1 MKKKLKVTNDTQN
14 KASKK
19 IPVKKPNL
27 SKEAILQQA
36 LQLADNS
43 GIEGLSMRKLAD
55 ALGVKA
61 MSLYNHFA
69 NKDEILDGLV
79 EAVIAEIEVPD
90 LPAEEWKNA
99 MLVRANSAHQALLT
113 HPWATQ
119 AVVSRMNIGPNMLSY
134 IDATLGCLRNAGFS
148 IEMADHIWNA
158 MDNHIY
164 GFTLQELNFPLQ
176 EDEYAEAAA
185 GFIDMIPVEKYP
197 HMNALSTHVMAGK
210 YNGIHDFEF
219 GLMLILNGLDKQLR

>member
-1 MKKKLKVTNDTQN
+1 MTQA
-14 KASKK
+14 K
-19 IPVKKPNL
+19 L
-27 SKEAILQQA
+27 SKARILKQA
-36 LQLADNS
+36 LIIADNG
-43 GIEGLSMRKLAD
+43 GIEALSMRKLAD

-69 NKDEILDGLV
+69 NKDEIIDGLV
-79 EAVIAEIEVPD
+79 ELVIAEIEVPEHAAD
-90 LPAEEWKNA
+90 EWKTA
-99 MLVRANSAHQALLT
+99 MLVRANSAHQTLLA

-119 AVVSRMNIGPNMLSY
+119 TIVSRMNIGPNILAY
-134 IDATLGCLRNAGFS
+134 IDTTLGCLRKAGFS
-148 IEMADHIWNA
+148 IDMADHIWNA

-185 GFIDMIPVEKYP
+185 GFIDMIPVDKYP
-197 HMNALSTHVMAGK
+197 HMNALSRQVMAGK

-219 GLMLILNGLDKQLR
+219 GLTLILNGLDKQLR

>member
-1 MKKKLKVTNDTQN
+1 MTQA
-14 KASKK
+14 K
-19 IPVKKPNL
+19 L
-27 SKEAILQQA
+27 SKERILLQA
-36 LQLADNS
+36 LTLADS
-43 GIEGLSMRKLAD
+43 GGIEALSMRKLAD

-69 NKDEILDGLV
+69 NKDEIIDGLV
-79 EAVIAEIEVPD
+79 ELVIAEIEVPELAAD
-90 LPAEEWKNA
+90 EWKTA
-99 MLVRANSAHQALLT
+99 MLVRANSAHQALLA

-119 AVVSRMNIGPNMLSY
+119 TIVSRMNIGPNILAY
-134 IDATLGCLRNAGFS
+134 IDTTLGCLRKAGFS
-148 IEMADHIWNA
+148 IDMADHIWNA

-185 GFIDMIPVEKYP
+185 GFIDMIPVDKYP
-197 HMNALSTHVMAGK
+197 HMNALSRQVMAGK

-219 GLMLILNGLDKQLR
+219 GLTLILNGLDKQLR

>member
-1 MKKKLKVTNDTQN
+1 MTNDT
-14 KASKK
+14 SKK
-19 IPVKKPNL
+19 VSL
-27 SKEAILQQA
+27 SKPRILTQA
-36 LQLADNS
+36 LQLVDS
-43 GIEGLSMRKLAD
+43 GGIEGFSMRKLAD

-79 EAVIAEIEVPD
+79 ESVIAEIEVPEI
-90 LPAEEWKNA
+90 AREEWKTA
-99 MLVRANSAHQALLT
+99 LLVRANSAHKALLS

-119 AVVSRMNIGPNMLSY
+119 AIVSRMNIGPHILAY
-134 IDATLGCLRNAGFS
+134 IDKTVGCLINAGFS

-197 HMNALSTHVMAGK
+197 YMNALSTHVMEGK

-219 GLMLILNGLDKQLR
+219 GLKILLDGFERLLDHNSSV

>member
-1 MKKKLKVTNDTQN
+1 MTQA
-14 KASKK
+14 K
-19 IPVKKPNL
+19 L
-27 SKEAILQQA
+27 SKERILLQA
-36 LQLADNS
+36 LTLADS
-43 GIEGLSMRKLAD
+43 GGIEALSMRKLAD

-69 NKDEILDGLV
+69 NKDEIIDGLV
-79 EAVIAEIEVPD
+79 ELVIAEIEVPEHAAD
-90 LPAEEWKNA
+90 EWKTA
-99 MLVRANSAHQALLT
+99 MLVRANSAHQALLA

-119 AVVSRMNIGPNMLSY
+119 TIVSRMNIGPNILAY
-134 IDATLGCLRNAGFS
+134 IDTTLGCLRKAGFS

-164 GFTLQELNFPLQ
+164 GFTLQQLNFPLQ

-185 GFIDMIPVEKYP
+185 GFIDMIPVDKYP
-197 HMNALSTHVMAGK
+197 HMNALSRQVMAGK

-219 GLMLILNGLDKQLR
+219 GLTLILNGLDKQLR

>member
-1 MKKKLKVTNDTQN
+1 MTQA
-14 KASKK
+14 K
-19 IPVKKPNL
+19 L
-27 SKEAILQQA
+27 SKARILKQA
-36 LQLADNS
+36 LIIADNG
-43 GIEGLSMRKLAD
+43 GIEALSMRKLAD
-55 ALGVKA
+55 SLGVKA

-69 NKDEILDGLV
+69 NKDEIIDGLV
-79 EAVIAEIEVPD
+79 ELVIAEIEVPELAAD
-90 LPAEEWKNA
+90 EWKAA
-99 MLVRANSAHQALLT
+99 MLVRANSAHQALLA

-119 AVVSRMNIGPNMLSY
+119 AIVSRMNIGPNMLAY
-134 IDATLGCLRNAGFS
+134 IDATLGCLRKAGFS
-148 IEMADHIWNA
+148 IDMADHIWNA

-164 GFTLQELNFPLQ
+164 GFTLQQLNFPLQ

-197 HMNALSTHVMAGK
+197 HMNALSTHVMTGK

>member
-1 MKKKLKVTNDTQN
+1 MTQA
-14 KASKK
+14 K
-19 IPVKKPNL
+19 L
-27 SKEAILQQA
+27 SKQLILVQA
-36 LQLADNS
+36 LILADS
-43 GIEGLSMRKLAD
+43 GGIEALSMRKLAD

-79 EAVIAEIEVPD
+79 ETVIAKIE
-90 LPAEEWKNA
+90 LPELSADEWKSA
-99 MLVRANSAHQALLT
+99 MLVRANSAHQALLA

-119 AVVSRMNIGPNMLSY
+119 AVVSRMNIGPNMLGY
-134 IDATLGCLRNAGFS
+134 IDATLGCLYKAGFS
-148 IEMADHIWNA
+148 IEIADHIWNA

-185 GFIDMIPVEKYP
+185 GFIDMIPAEKYP
-197 HMNALSTHVMAGK
+197 HMNALSTHVMTGK
-210 YNGIHDFEF
+210 YNGVHDFEF
-219 GLMLILNGLDKQLR
+219 GLKLILNGLDTQFK

>member
-1 MKKKLKVTNDTQN
+1 MTNDTL
-14 KASKK
+14 KK
-19 IPVKKPNL
+19 DQAKPLL
-27 SKEAILQQA
+27 SRERILQQA
-36 LQLADNS
+36 IQLADTT

-69 NKDEILDGLV
+69 NKDEIIDGLV
-79 EAVIAEIEVPD
+79 ECVIAEIDVPQ
-90 LPAEEWKNA
+90 LAAEQWKEA
-99 MLVRANSAHQALLT
+99 LLVRANSAHKALLA

-119 AVVSRMNIGPNMLSY
+119 AIVSRMNVGPNILAY
-134 IDATLGCLRNAGFS
+134 IDKTVGCLIKAGFS

-176 EDEYAEAAA
+176 EDEYVEAAA

-197 HMNALSTHVMAGK
+197 HMNALSTHIIEGK

-219 GLMLILNGLDKQLR
+219 GLNILLQGLEGLLNNQPQG

>member
-1 MKKKLKVTNDTQN
+1 MTKDTQQET
-14 KASKK
+14 SKK
-19 IPVKKPNL
+19 SKAKKPSL
-27 SKEAILQQA
+27 SREVILQQA
-36 LQLADNS
+36 LQLADS
-43 GIEGLSMRKLAD
+43 GGIEALSMRKLAD

-79 EAVIAEIEVPD
+79 ETVIAEIEVPN
-90 LPAEEWKNA
+90 LAAEEWKAA
-99 MLVRANSAHQALLT
+99 MLVRANSAHSVLLA

-119 AVVSRMNIGPNMLSY
+119 AIVSRMNIGPNILAY
-134 IDATLGCLRNAGFS
+134 IDATLGCLIKAGFS

-185 GFIDMIPVEKYP
+185 GFIDMIPAEKYP
-197 HMNALSTHVMAGK
+197 QMNALSIHIMEGK

-219 GLMLILNGLDKQLR
+219 GLNILLKGLEDFLVQ

>member
-1 MKKKLKVTNDTQN
+1 MTQA
-14 KASKK
+14 K
-19 IPVKKPNL
+19 L
-27 SKEAILQQA
+27 SKERILLQA
-36 LQLADNS
+36 LTLADS
-43 GIEGLSMRKLAD
+43 GGIEALSMRKLAD

-69 NKDEILDGLV
+69 NKDEIIDGLV
-79 EAVIAEIEVPD
+79 ELVIAEIEVPEHAAD
-90 LPAEEWKNA
+90 EWKTA
-99 MLVRANSAHQALLT
+99 MLVRANSAHQALLA

-119 AVVSRMNIGPNMLSY
+119 TIVSRMNIGPNILAY
-134 IDATLGCLRNAGFS
+134 IDTTLGCLRKAGFS
-148 IEMADHIWNA
+148 IDMADHIWNA

-185 GFIDMIPVEKYP
+185 GFIDMIPVDKYP
-197 HMNALSTHVMAGK
+197 HMNALSRQVMAGK

-219 GLMLILNGLDKQLR
+219 GLTLILNGLDKQLR

>member
-1 MKKKLKVTNDTQN
+1 MTNDT
-14 KASKK
+14 SKK
-19 IPVKKPNL
+19 EQTKRAL
-27 SKEAILQQA
+27 SRERILEQAI
-36 LQLADNS
+36 QLADAS

-69 NKDEILDGLV
+69 NKDEIIDGLV
-79 EAVIAEIEVPD
+79 EWVIAEIEVPQ
-90 LPAEEWKNA
+90 LTPAEWKTA
-99 MLVRANSAHQALLT
+99 MLVRANSVHKALLM

-119 AVVSRMNIGPNMLSY
+119 AIVSRINIGPNNLAY
-134 IDATLGCLRNAGFS
+134 IDKTVGCLIKAGFS

-158 MDNHIY
+158 LDSHIY

-176 EDEYAEAAA
+176 ENEYAEAAT
-185 GFIDMIPVEKYP
+185 GFIDMIPADKYP
-197 HMNALSTHVMAGK
+197 HMNALTTHVMQGK

-219 GLMLILNGLDKQLR
+219 GLMLLLNGLDQVQRSMKSS

>member
-1 MKKKLKVTNDTQN
+1 VTKDTQKEVSKKKN
-14 KASKK
+14 
-19 IPVKKPNL
+19 PKKPNL
-27 SKEAILQQA
+27 SREVILQQA
-36 LQLADNS
+36 LLLADS
-43 GIEGLSMRKLAD
+43 GGIEALSMRKLAD

-79 EAVIAEIEVPD
+79 ETVIAEIEVPN
-90 LPAEEWKNA
+90 LAAKEWKVA
-99 MLVRANSAHQALLT
+99 MLVRANSAHRALLA

-119 AVVSRMNIGPNMLSY
+119 AVVSRMNIGPNILAY
-134 IDATLGCLRNAGFS
+134 IDATLGCLCKAGFS

-176 EDEYAEAAA
+176 EDEYTEAAA
-185 GFIDMIPVEKYP
+185 GFIDIIPVEKYP
-197 HMNALSTHVMAGK
+197 HMNALSSHVMQEK

-219 GLMLILNGLDKQLR
+219 GLKILLRGLEGLRD

>member
-1 MKKKLKVTNDTQN
+1 MTNDTL
-14 KASKK
+14 KK
-19 IPVKKPNL
+19 EQPKPLL
-27 SKEAILQQA
+27 SRERILEQAIL
-36 LQLADNS
+36 LADTS

-55 ALGVKA
+55 TLGVKA

-79 EAVIAEIEVPD
+79 ECVIAEIDVPD
-90 LPAEEWKNA
+90 LPAEQWKDA
-99 MLVRANSAHQALLT
+99 LLARANSAHKALLA

-119 AVVSRMNIGPNMLSY
+119 TIVSRMNVGPNILAY
-134 IDATLGCLRNAGFS
+134 IDKTVGCLIKAGFTL
-148 IEMADHIWNA
+148 EMADHIWNA

-185 GFIDMIPVEKYP
+185 GFIDMIPAEKYP
-197 HMNALSTHVMAGK
+197 YMNALSTHVMEGK

-219 GLMLILNGLDKQLR
+219 GFTLMLNGLDEFKALGLQKNGR